1 MRKSISVA
9 FFSLVST
16 LMVLGIVLMG
26 ASEWVLFKNYFAKDR
41 YETLDQV
48 VGVTQRTAQYLVQQ
62 AELPEGDELDA
73 LSTKLE
79 IIGESAEA
87 YLFFTDND
95 GRVMIASSPD
105 KLESL
110 TVPEEMM
117 EKIDASDAD
126 YYHVF
131 GTLGGMLDGKS
142 YITVSEM
149 RNENGQ
155 PSGYL
160 FLCSSGE
167 QLTQFKQQ
175 FWSNFLLSACVM
187 LLCASILTKILMRQ
201 LTDPLQ
207 KVTDAAQRFGGGDL
221 SVRVEGVEGEG
232 EAADL
237 ARTFNRMADNIQMN
251 DNSRGQFMGNIA
263 HELRTPMTT
272 IKGFV
277 DGILDGTIPPDMQNH
292 YLQLVSEETGRL
304 ARLIQNMLD
313 LSKLESGEYQVNA
326 RMFNIWETITG
337 VALSAEQRINDGMID
352 IDGLTMDEKVLV
364 YADPDL
370 IHQVVYN
377 LLDNAIKFTPAGGT
391 IRFGVEKLG
400 PEAEISIWNSGQG
413 ISPEAL
419 PYVFQRFYKE
429 DRSRGLHARGAGLG
443 LNICKVLVNL
453 SGGQIRVESQQGE
466 WCRFVFTLP
475 TVAPNPGG
483 ITCDYKCTTIADK
496 NVYRLDLETGKICN
510 IPVEENAV
518 VIRLGSFE
526 SQWIQISN
534 NGTDNKISHNS
545 IRPEIT
551 IPLDAEWKMKP
562 LGKNFCRFGYVDMS
576 LNRIEWENVEVKT
589 FIEQCDSTKLLEKQQ
604 LRFSGAFGTPKKI
617 TPAYPLA
624 CWYRVEFQMNEV
636 PEDICI
642 FMDRETMAGSYQL
655 FINGK
660 KADQKDWYD
669 VFVNDKNNQALN
681 IYSMVKEGKNSIE
694 IQMNIEKDEDGL
706 RDPLYLWGSFGVT
719 ETAGI
724 PLLTKQPE
732 TGCPDRHW
740 CKGFPYYSGTME
752 YETCMKLEIPVTEQ
766 QVNCFD
772 IKLGF
777 QVPTYDC
784 IETRINGVSLGVK
797 AYTPYV
803 WQCPRDVLQKDENII
818 TIAVT
823 NTLANMLDGTY
834 FDYDSQK
841 LVNIEP

>member
-149 RNENGQ
+149 RNEHGQ

-187 LLCASILTKILMRQ
+187 LLCASILTKLLMRK

-232 EAADL
+232 EVADL
-237 ARTFNRMADNIQMN
+237 ARTFNRMADNIQTN

-277 DGILDGTIPPDMQNH
+277 DGMLDGTIPPDMQNH

-326 RMFNIWETITG
+326 RMFNIWDTLTG
-337 VALSAEQRINDGMID
+337 VALSAEQRINDGMIE
-352 IDGLTMDEKVLV
+352 IEGLTMDEKALV

-391 IRFGVEKLG
+391 IRFSVEKLG
-400 PEAEISIWNSGQG
+400 PETEIAVWNSGQG

-475 TVAPNPGG
+475 SQAPNPGG
-483 ITCDYKCTTIADK
+483 MK
-496 NVYRLDLETGKICN
+496 RLPDEAGGAPAVEDPASMK
-510 IPVEENAV
+510 PVE
-518 VIRLGSFE
+518 
-526 SQWIQISN
+526 
-534 NGTDNKISHNS
+534 
-545 IRPEIT
+545 
-551 IPLDAEWKMKP
+551 
-562 LGKNFCRFGYVDMS
+562 
-576 LNRIEWENVEVKT
+576 
-589 FIEQCDSTKLLEKQQ
+589 
-604 LRFSGAFGTPKKI
+604 
-617 TPAYPLA
+617 
-624 CWYRVEFQMNEV
+624 
-636 PEDICI
+636 
-642 FMDRETMAGSYQL
+642 
-655 FINGK
+655 
-660 KADQKDWYD
+660 
-669 VFVNDKNNQALN
+669 
-681 IYSMVKEGKNSIE
+681 
-694 IQMNIEKDEDGL
+694 
-706 RDPLYLWGSFGVT
+706 
-719 ETAGI
+719 
-724 PLLTKQPE
+724 
-732 TGCPDRHW
+732 
-740 CKGFPYYSGTME
+740 
-752 YETCMKLEIPVTEQ
+752 
-766 QVNCFD
+766 
-772 IKLGF
+772 
-777 QVPTYDC
+777 
-784 IETRINGVSLGVK
+784 
-797 AYTPYV
+797 
-803 WQCPRDVLQKDENII
+803 
-818 TIAVT
+818 
-823 NTLANMLDGTY
+823 
-834 FDYDSQK
+834 
-841 LVNIEP
+841 

>member
-277 DGILDGTIPPDMQNH
+277 DGILDGTIPPEMQNH

-326 RMFNIWETITG
+326 RMFNIWEPLTG
-337 VALSAEQRINDGMID
+337 VALAAEQRINDGMIELE
-352 IDGLTMDEKVLV
+352 GLTMDEKVLV

-370 IHQVVYN
+370 IHQVAYN

-391 IRFGVEKLG
+391 IRFSVEKLG

-419 PYVFQRFYKE
+419 PYVFERFYKE
-429 DRSRGLHARGAGLG
+429 DRSRGLHARGSGLG

-453 SGGQIRVESQQGE
+453 AGGQIRVESQQGE

-475 TVAPNPGG
+475 TCSPNPGG
-483 ITCDYKCTTIADK
+483 MK
-496 NVYRLDLETGKICN
+496 RLPDAAGQPGAVEDPASMK
-510 IPVEENAV
+510 PVE
-518 VIRLGSFE
+518 
-526 SQWIQISN
+526 
-534 NGTDNKISHNS
+534 
-545 IRPEIT
+545 
-551 IPLDAEWKMKP
+551 
-562 LGKNFCRFGYVDMS
+562 
-576 LNRIEWENVEVKT
+576 
-589 FIEQCDSTKLLEKQQ
+589 
-604 LRFSGAFGTPKKI
+604 
-617 TPAYPLA
+617 
-624 CWYRVEFQMNEV
+624 
-636 PEDICI
+636 
-642 FMDRETMAGSYQL
+642 
-655 FINGK
+655 
-660 KADQKDWYD
+660 
-669 VFVNDKNNQALN
+669 
-681 IYSMVKEGKNSIE
+681 
-694 IQMNIEKDEDGL
+694 
-706 RDPLYLWGSFGVT
+706 
-719 ETAGI
+719 
-724 PLLTKQPE
+724 
-732 TGCPDRHW
+732 
-740 CKGFPYYSGTME
+740 
-752 YETCMKLEIPVTEQ
+752 
-766 QVNCFD
+766 
-772 IKLGF
+772 
-777 QVPTYDC
+777 
-784 IETRINGVSLGVK
+784 
-797 AYTPYV
+797 
-803 WQCPRDVLQKDENII
+803 
-818 TIAVT
+818 
-823 NTLANMLDGTY
+823 
-834 FDYDSQK
+834 
-841 LVNIEP
+841 

>member
-1 MRKSISVA
+1 MRKSIPVA
-9 FFSLVST
+9 FFSLMST
-16 LMVLGIVLMG
+16 LLIFGTVVMG
-26 ASEWVLFKNYFAKDR
+26 GSELVLFSRYFAQER
-41 YETLDQV
+41 YDTLDEV
-48 VGVTQRTAQYLVQQ
+48 VNVAQRTASYLVQE
-62 AELPEGDELDA
+62 ASLPEGEELEA

-221 SVRVEGVEGEG
+221 SVRVEGVDGEG
-232 EAADL
+232 EVADL
-237 ARTFNRMADNIQMN
+237 ARTFNKMADNIQSN

-272 IKGFV
+272 IKGFI
-277 DGILDGTIPPDMQNH
+277 DGILDGTIPPEMQNH

-326 RMFNIWETITG
+326 RMFNIWETLTG

-370 IHQVVYN
+370 IHQVAYN

-400 PEAEISIWNSGQG
+400 PEVEVSIWNSGQG

-429 DRSRGLHARGAGLG
+429 DQSRGLHARGAGLG

-475 TVAPNPGG
+475 VQPPNPGG
-483 ITCDYKCTTIADK
+483 MK
-496 NVYRLDLETGKICN
+496 RLPDESGLPGA
-510 IPVEENAV
+510 VEDPA
-518 VIRLGSFE
+518 S
-526 SQWIQISN
+526 
-534 NGTDNKISHNS
+534 
-545 IRPEIT
+545 
-551 IPLDAEWKMKP
+551 MKP
-562 LGKNFCRFGYVDMS
+562 VD
-576 LNRIEWENVEVKT
+576 
-589 FIEQCDSTKLLEKQQ
+589 
-604 LRFSGAFGTPKKI
+604 
-617 TPAYPLA
+617 
-624 CWYRVEFQMNEV
+624 
-636 PEDICI
+636 
-642 FMDRETMAGSYQL
+642 
-655 FINGK
+655 
-660 KADQKDWYD
+660 
-669 VFVNDKNNQALN
+669 
-681 IYSMVKEGKNSIE
+681 
-694 IQMNIEKDEDGL
+694 
-706 RDPLYLWGSFGVT
+706 
-719 ETAGI
+719 
-724 PLLTKQPE
+724 
-732 TGCPDRHW
+732 
-740 CKGFPYYSGTME
+740 
-752 YETCMKLEIPVTEQ
+752 
-766 QVNCFD
+766 
-772 IKLGF
+772 
-777 QVPTYDC
+777 
-784 IETRINGVSLGVK
+784 
-797 AYTPYV
+797 
-803 WQCPRDVLQKDENII
+803 
-818 TIAVT
+818 
-823 NTLANMLDGTY
+823 
-834 FDYDSQK
+834 
-841 LVNIEP
+841 

>member
-187 LLCASILTKILMRQ
+187 LLCASILTKLLMRK

-232 EAADL
+232 EVADL
-237 ARTFNRMADNIQMN
+237 ARTFNRMADNIQTN

-272 IKGFV
+272 IKGFI

-326 RMFNIWETITG
+326 RMFNIWDTLTG
-337 VALSAEQRINDGMID
+337 VALSAEQRINDGMIE
-352 IDGLTMDEKVLV
+352 IEGLTMDEKALV

-391 IRFGVEKLG
+391 IRFSVEKLG
-400 PEAEISIWNSGQG
+400 PETEIAVWNSGQG

-475 TVAPNPGG
+475 SQAPNPGG
-483 ITCDYKCTTIADK
+483 MK
-496 NVYRLDLETGKICN
+496 RLPDEAGGAPAVEDPASMK
-510 IPVEENAV
+510 PVE
-518 VIRLGSFE
+518 
-526 SQWIQISN
+526 
-534 NGTDNKISHNS
+534 
-545 IRPEIT
+545 
-551 IPLDAEWKMKP
+551 
-562 LGKNFCRFGYVDMS
+562 
-576 LNRIEWENVEVKT
+576 
-589 FIEQCDSTKLLEKQQ
+589 
-604 LRFSGAFGTPKKI
+604 
-617 TPAYPLA
+617 
-624 CWYRVEFQMNEV
+624 
-636 PEDICI
+636 
-642 FMDRETMAGSYQL
+642 
-655 FINGK
+655 
-660 KADQKDWYD
+660 
-669 VFVNDKNNQALN
+669 
-681 IYSMVKEGKNSIE
+681 
-694 IQMNIEKDEDGL
+694 
-706 RDPLYLWGSFGVT
+706 
-719 ETAGI
+719 
-724 PLLTKQPE
+724 
-732 TGCPDRHW
+732 
-740 CKGFPYYSGTME
+740 
-752 YETCMKLEIPVTEQ
+752 
-766 QVNCFD
+766 
-772 IKLGF
+772 
-777 QVPTYDC
+777 
-784 IETRINGVSLGVK
+784 
-797 AYTPYV
+797 
-803 WQCPRDVLQKDENII
+803 
-818 TIAVT
+818 
-823 NTLANMLDGTY
+823 
-834 FDYDSQK
+834 
-841 LVNIEP
+841 

>member
-1 MRKSISVA
+1 MRKSISTA
-9 FFSLVST
+9 FFSMVST

-26 ASEWVLFKNYFAKDR
+26 CSEWVLFKNYFAKDR

-62 AELPEGDELDA
+62 AELPKGDELDA

-187 LLCASILTKILMRQ
+187 LLCASILTKLLMRK

-232 EAADL
+232 EVADL
-237 ARTFNRMADNIQMN
+237 ARTFNRMADNIQTN

-277 DGILDGTIPPDMQNH
+277 DGILDGTIPPEMQNH

-326 RMFNIWETITG
+326 RMFNIWETLTG
-337 VALSAEQRINDGMID
+337 VALAAEQRINDGMIELE
-352 IDGLTMDEKVLV
+352 GLTMDEKVLV

-370 IHQVVYN
+370 IHQVAYN

-391 IRFGVEKLG
+391 IRFSVEKLG

-419 PYVFQRFYKE
+419 PYVFERFYKE
-429 DRSRGLHARGAGLG
+429 DRSRGLHARGSGLG

-475 TVAPNPGG
+475 TCSPNPGG
-483 ITCDYKCTTIADK
+483 MK
-496 NVYRLDLETGKICN
+496 RLPDAAGQ
-510 IPVEENAV
+510 PGAVEDPA
-518 VIRLGSFE
+518 S
-526 SQWIQISN
+526 
-534 NGTDNKISHNS
+534 
-545 IRPEIT
+545 
-551 IPLDAEWKMKP
+551 MKP
-562 LGKNFCRFGYVDMS
+562 
-576 LNRIEWENVEVKT
+576 
-589 FIEQCDSTKLLEKQQ
+589 
-604 LRFSGAFGTPKKI
+604 
-617 TPAYPLA
+617 
-624 CWYRVEFQMNEV
+624 
-636 PEDICI
+636 
-642 FMDRETMAGSYQL
+642 
-655 FINGK
+655 
-660 KADQKDWYD
+660 
-669 VFVNDKNNQALN
+669 VN
-681 IYSMVKEGKNSIE
+681 
-694 IQMNIEKDEDGL
+694 
-706 RDPLYLWGSFGVT
+706 
-719 ETAGI
+719 
-724 PLLTKQPE
+724 
-732 TGCPDRHW
+732 
-740 CKGFPYYSGTME
+740 
-752 YETCMKLEIPVTEQ
+752 
-766 QVNCFD
+766 
-772 IKLGF
+772 
-777 QVPTYDC
+777 
-784 IETRINGVSLGVK
+784 
-797 AYTPYV
+797 
-803 WQCPRDVLQKDENII
+803 
-818 TIAVT
+818 
-823 NTLANMLDGTY
+823 
-834 FDYDSQK
+834 
-841 LVNIEP
+841 